1 MSLMEKVK
9 SALNWG
15 IDDEYDEYEE
25 VSERSER
32 AERMERAERLERFR
46 ATDRTAR
53 DERADRS
60 SGSDR
65 FEKPS
70 KKHKKGLFGDRDKKV
85 VQIHVDEDVRVANL
99 RLMTFED
106 ARKVDMHLKLE
117 RTVLVD
123 VSNLDKVNG
132 QRSID
137 FICGIIEALEAN
149 IQKMPNAPIF
159 VITPNGTSIV
169 GDSNDEFKYKGV
181 FPWIK

>member
-15 IDDEYDEYEE
+15 IEDEYEDYE
-25 VSERSER
+25 EIQERSER
-32 AERMERAERLERFR
+32 AERLDRAERFDRLHASDR
-46 ATDRTAR
+46 TDRV
-53 DERADRS
+53 DRI
-60 SGSDR
+60 DR
-65 FEKPS
+65 FGKSPKKEK
-70 KKHKKGLFGDRDKKV
+70 KRMFGDVDKKV
-85 VQIHVDEDVRVANL
+85 VSIHVDEDVRVANL
-99 RLMTFED
+99 RLMSFED
-106 ARKVDMHLKLE
+106 ARKVDMHLKLG

-123 VSNLDKVNG
+123 VANLDKVEG

-149 IQKMPNAPIF
+149 IQKMPNSPIF

-169 GDSNDEFKYKGV
+169 GDTNDEFKYKGV